1 MCNYFRFLY
10 LTDEEQPES
19 LEADG
24 GEEEDGKKRKRK
36 RRKGTG
42 NSADAAD
49 VSADKV
55 TAPVKDTRPMSSA
68 SKPKPTVEER
78 QEAGVEKSKDKKSKK
93 SKKPRK
99 KEESEM
105 DKRLGLYR

>member
-1 MCNYFRFLY
+1 
-10 LTDEEQPES
+10 
-19 LEADG
+19 
-24 GEEEDGKKRKRK
+24 
-36 RRKGTG
+36 
-42 NSADAAD
+42 
-49 VSADKV
+49 
-55 TAPVKDTRPMSSA
+55 MSSA

-78 QEAGVEKSKDKKSKK
+78 QEASVEKAKDKKSKK